1 MNEVS
6 LLPVRRSDSW
16 ILGAVEATAVE
27 ESEWL
32 RLDLWKASCP
42 NPAQLEKAA
51 QDHIWGWRFHSHSR
65 QPDPVLKLQRK
76 SQAVGNLQGAAQFLN
91 AMFDLD

>member
-51 QDHIWGWRFHSHSR
+51 QDHI
-65 QPDPVLKLQRK
+65 
-76 SQAVGNLQGAAQFLN
+76 
-91 AMFDLD
+91 